1 MIKIF
6 RAKDYGCLTGIEAHL
21 TPVHAFIGP
30 NDSGKSTIL
39 RGLRTISHLALGTFE
54 RNEGLWSPFDPG
66 IAEYLTIDAENVEG
80 SFLEAVVNGGSYM
93 VELYPFSVVEHL
105 KQETADSQP
114 IDHEREWST
123 GGILR
128 RPTRKAR
135 ESIASQFRSALMLR
149 FDPDALRAASGLI
162 PDSDFVDF
170 LDERG
175 TGLPGVYF
183 ALRNRGDDAFNS
195 VVEAIR
201 KHFPTIKTIRLKA
214 VTASTLELEVEL
226 MDGVRVSARRMSEGL
241 LYFLAFAAIRHLNPP
256 SLILVEEPENGLHPA
271 RIREVVRILR
281 TIAEEMGTQVV
292 MATHSPLVVNELKP
306 EEVTVVTRAS
316 LEEDTKLTPIKETH
330 HFEKRSSVYALGE
343 LWLSYADGELENPL
357 IKGPDA

>member
-1 MIKIF
+1 
-6 RAKDYGCLTGIEAHL
+6 
-21 TPVHAFIGP
+21 
-30 NDSGKSTIL
+30 
-39 RGLRTISHLALGTFE
+39 
-54 RNEGLWSPFDPG
+54 
-66 IAEYLTIDAENVEG
+66 
-80 SFLEAVVNGGSYM
+80 
-93 VELYPFSVVEHL
+93 
-105 KQETADSQP
+105 
-114 IDHEREWST
+114 
-123 GGILR
+123 
-128 RPTRKAR
+128 
-135 ESIASQFRSALMLR
+135 MLR